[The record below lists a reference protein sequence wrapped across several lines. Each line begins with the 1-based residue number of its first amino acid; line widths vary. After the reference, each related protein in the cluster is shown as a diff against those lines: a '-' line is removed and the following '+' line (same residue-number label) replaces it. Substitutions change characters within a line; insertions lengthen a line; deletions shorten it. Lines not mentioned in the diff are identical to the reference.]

1 MIIDPRNAALNILV
15 AYERQG
21 AYPNLQLKKSLREV
35 SIERDRHFITL
46 LVYGVIEKKLL
57 LDFYI

>member
-46 LVYGVIEKKLL
+46 LVFGLIE
-57 LDFYI
+57 F